1 MTTTTDIPVAQFQ
14 DEGWCV
20 VRNLIPRDVV
30 AAVQQRVTEIVQ
42 ETPDWPTGHF
52 QYVDPAKYPRPDGGP
67 QPGALQTP
75 AKQEAVFAAMA
86 DHPALQAAM
95 AGLLGGPV
103 VRHTD
108 QVGIKLGRITEEQG
122 GRSYYHQDSFY
133 WKLPPE
139 RGCNVWIPL
148 QDVGPQAIC
157 LAVMPGSQRGWQLI
171 EHESYFDNPA
181 WGSWR
186 DGAYTPFKRHRI
198 PASVVGDAAGEVVVP
213 MGPGDALFFGTY
225 TWHRSEPNRSG
236 ADKAFYA
243 IAYRREE

>member
-1 MTTTTDIPVAQFQ
+1 MLTDTLPTQQFAT
-14 DEGWCV
+14 DGYCLI
-20 VRNLIPRDVV
+20 RNLIPRDVV
-30 AAVQQRVTEIVQ
+30 EAVRRRVVEITA
-42 ETPDWPTGHF
+42 EPPAWPAGHF
-52 QYVDPAKYPRPDGGP
+52 QYLDPAKYPRPDGSA

-75 AKQEAVFAAMA
+75 AKCEAVFAAMA

-122 GRSYYHQDSFY
+122 GRSYYHQDSYY

-139 RGCNVWIPL
+139 LGCNVWIPL
-148 QDVGPQAIC
+148 QDVGPDAIT
-157 LAVMPGSQRGWQLI
+157 LGVMPGSHRGWTLI
-171 EHESYFDNPA
+171 EHESYFDDPA
-181 WGSWR
+181 WGGVR
-186 DGAYTPFKRHRI
+186 DGVYTPFKRHRI
-198 PASVVGDAAGEVVVP
+198 PASVVGDAAGEVVVT

-236 ADKAFYA
+236 EDKAFYA
-243 IAYRREE
+243 IAYRRSE